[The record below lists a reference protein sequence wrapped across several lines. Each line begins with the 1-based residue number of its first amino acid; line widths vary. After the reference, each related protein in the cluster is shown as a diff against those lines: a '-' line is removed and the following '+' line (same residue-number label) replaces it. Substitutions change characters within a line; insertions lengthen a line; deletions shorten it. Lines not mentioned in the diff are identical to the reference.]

1 MKAFALTS
9 ADKPA
14 TLVDLPDPGVPAG
27 GVRIRVRATSVNGID
42 VYVANGYLVPM
53 MEHRFPTVVGRDF
66 AGVVDAVGEGRIDL
80 AAGDEVFGFVP
91 TTPPLETGTFAELVA
106 GGPELV
112 VARRPAGVSAEAAAS
127 IPLAGATALGSID
140 AAAIGAGDTVL
151 VVGATGGV
159 GSFVVQLAALRGAT
173 VIATAKA
180 GDEDAFVRGLGAA
193 ETVDYT
199 SGDVAQAIAGRFP
212 DGIDAPGGPRQ
223 PRRGLHG
230 HGRARARWRAHRHDP
245 QRGRRRRP
253 RDPWHPRDQRHGPA
267 DAREAGAPR
276 RVGRGRH
283 RPGRGAADLRARG
296 RAGGARRVRVRH
308 AGQARAHDR
317 RGTRAMTTSELGAA
331 AEPPA
336 VVDRVELVAAALRE
350 HRIEAI
356 VVGTADEAR
365 SVVLGLVPD
374 GAEVHWGKSKT
385 LDDIGVTAAL
395 LEPGRSDAIRP
406 RMFALDRQT
415 QGREIR
421 KLMSAP
427 DVMLGSVA
435 AVTED
440 GTLVAASATGSQLGA
455 YAAGAGRLVLVVGS
469 QKIVPDL
476 DAALRRTR
484 DVVLPWENEQVRA
497 RMGVDTALLK
507 VLVLYGEWPA
517 RRRQLTVTGAPLQH
531 GRDGIDTSIGGA
543 HRGRVPPA

>member
-27 GVRIRVRATSVNGID
+27 GVRIRVRAASVNGID

-127 IPLAGATALGSID
+127 IPLAGATALDSID

-212 DGIDAPGGPRQ
+212 DGIDALVDLVSRGEAFTGMAGLVRDGGRI
-223 PRRGLHG
+223 
-230 HGRARARWRAHRHDP
+230 A
-245 QRGRRRRP
+245 
-253 RDPWHPRDQRHGPA
+253 
-267 DAREAGAPR
+267 
-276 RVGRGRH
+276 
-283 RPGRGAADLRARG
+283 
-296 RAGGARRVRVRH
+296 
-308 AGQARAHDR
+308 
-317 RGTRAMTTSELGAA
+317 TTLSAA
-331 AEPPA
+331 AVDDLATRGIRATNVMGLPTPA
-336 VVDRVELVAAALRE
+336 KLELLAGLVAAGTVRVEVQRTFAL
-350 HRIEAI
+350 
-356 VVGTADEAR
+356 ADA
-365 SVVLGLVPD
+365 P
-374 GAEVHWGKSKT
+374 
-385 LDDIGVTAAL
+385 AAL
-395 LEPGRSDAIRP
+395 AA
-406 RMFALDRQT
+406 F
-415 QGREIR
+415 
-421 KLMSAP
+421 
-427 DVMLGSVA
+427 GS
-435 AVTED
+435 
-440 GTLVAASATGSQLGA
+440 GTLGK
-455 YAAGAGRLVLVVGS
+455 LVLT
-469 QKIVPDL
+469 I
-476 DAALRRTR
+476 
-484 DVVLPWENEQVRA
+484 
-497 RMGVDTALLK
+497 
-507 VLVLYGEWPA
+507 GEAPA
-517 RRRQLTVTGAPLQH
+517 R
-531 GRDGIDTSIGGA
+531 
-543 HRGRVPPA
+543 